1 MTRAQWNASIEPQGV
16 LTIGN
21 VVTHIRQALTD
32 GDAALVDATRAG
44 VAPTNVQLTA
54 RDHLKSSLEVY
65 SAAAGHH
72 HSSLIVSEAVRTRV
86 VSQGDNYYGTTNAP

>member
-16 LTIGN
+16 LTIEQ
-21 VVTHIRQALTD
+21 VVRHINQALVD
-32 GDAALVDATRAG
+32 GDRALVDATLSG
-44 VAPTNVQLTA
+44 VAVTNVQITA

-65 SAAAGHH
+65 TAASHHGHNA
-72 HSSLIVSEAVRTRV
+72 IVSEEVRTRV